1 MADFAP
7 SADSSASPA
16 SRVSHSQEE
25 PPFSL
30 RERHAAGT
38 PLAAPHHNDYFDV
51 DERVIPLSIRIFA
64 ALALT
69 AGDWNKQ

>member
-1 MADFAP
+1 MMRD
-7 SADSSASPA
+7 
-16 SRVSHSQEE
+16 VQEHGGQVVE
-25 PPFSL
+25 LVF
-30 RERHAAGT
+30 GM